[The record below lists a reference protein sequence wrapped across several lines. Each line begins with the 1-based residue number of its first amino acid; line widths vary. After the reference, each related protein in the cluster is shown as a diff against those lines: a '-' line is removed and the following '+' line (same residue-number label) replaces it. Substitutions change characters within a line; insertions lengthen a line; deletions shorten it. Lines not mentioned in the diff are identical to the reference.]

1 MYKRQD
7 QGNTYSDQSMEV
19 ENPEF
24 PLSISDLTGRPGI
37 ATGTVGLY
45 EWIGDSYQII
55 DQYDVTFQKVD

>member
-1 MYKRQD
+1 
-7 QGNTYSDQSMEV
+7 MEV

-24 PLSISDLTGRPGI
+24 PLSISDLTGHPGI
-37 ATGTVGLY
+37 TTGTVGLY